1 MINKIFATFWC
12 NFDGFLGSMREDR
25 IGKFHKL
32 KGFKIV
38 SRRLKLLDFLI
49 DQIKFP

>member
-1 MINKIFATFWC
+1 M
-12 NFDGFLGSMREDR
+12 
-25 IGKFHKL
+25 

-49 DQIKFP
+49 DQMKFSERKSVMMNHVQKTPKFEDMP